1 VLSGVTVGSWF
12 KASLFLAF
20 GASLSCASA
29 ATERQIAAVERPPLP
44 ARGGPRSRSEL
55 AAASPAVESSE
66 PADRGLRPP
75 EERELATR
83 VELENVER
91 AALLRHPALRE
102 GASRVRSL
110 AQTARAEA
118 ALPPPELIAE
128 LWQVPLERPYAID
141 DAGMLM
147 FGLRQHVPAAG
158 SLDDKARAS
167 ASEARGARALLIQQT
182 RSLLREVGV
191 SFADY
196 AEAVEKEGLYL
207 DHLRLLE
214 SVKAAAQ
221 ARYPGGGSLA
231 DLTRAEL
238 QRARVV
244 ADLAAERGRL
254 SDSRARLNGLMARPP
269 GAPLGAPVVG
279 EARTAARTKADLDAR
294 ALRDNPE
301 IERARAMKSAADGYA
316 DAAASESRIP
326 ALTVGVN
333 YFHPVGGMPAGW
345 GASFAMSLP
354 WLWGEA
360 SHRYASAEER
370 ARAEAAAIEGARLR
384 VRTETLRALVAVRA
398 AEARWLALR
407 DAALPG
413 ARKALDALRAAYATG
428 GSDVLSL
435 LDAQRGVLD
444 ISLELAAARGDLERA
459 LVELDA
465 WVGARVPRVALGS
478 REGGTR

>member
-1 VLSGVTVGSWF
+1 VLSRARIGDWF
-12 KASLFLAF
+12 KASLFLTF
-20 GASLSCASA
+20 GVSVSSCASA
-29 ATERQIAAVERPPLP
+29 ATERQIAAAERPAAPG
-44 ARGGPRSRSEL
+44 RGGSGL
-55 AAASPAVESSE
+55 SE
-66 PADRGLRPP
+66 PAVRSTEPDTPGARLPD
-75 EERELATR
+75 ERELATR
-83 VELENVER
+83 VELEAVEH

-102 GASRVRSL
+102 GESRVRSL
-110 AQTARAEA
+110 ARSARAEA

-128 LWQVPLERPYAID
+128 LWQVPLERPFAID

-167 ASEARGARALLIQQT
+167 AFEARGARAMVVQQT
-182 RSLLREVGV
+182 RSLLREVGI

-196 AEAVEKEGLYL
+196 AESVEKERLYL
-207 DHLRLLE
+207 EHLRLLE
-214 SVKAAAQ
+214 SVKTAAL
-221 ARYPGGGSLA
+221 ARYPGGGLLT

-244 ADLAAERGRL
+244 AELAAERGRL
-254 SDSRARLNGLMARPP
+254 SDSRARLNGLMTRPP
-269 GAPLGAPVVG
+269 GAALGAPIAG
-279 EARTAARTKADLDAR
+279 QPRTAARTKADFEAQ
-294 ALRDNPE
+294 ALRHSPE
-301 IERARAMKSAADGYA
+301 IERARAMKSAAEGYA
-316 DAAASESRIP
+316 DAAASESRFP

-360 SHRYASAEER
+360 AHRFASAEER

-384 VRTETLRALVAVRA
+384 VRTETLRALSAVRA
-398 AEARWLALR
+398 AEARWLALH

-413 ARKALDALRAAYATG
+413 ARRALDALRAAYATG

-435 LDAQRGVLD
+435 LEGERSTLE
-444 ISLELAAARGDLERA
+444 ISLELASARGDLERA
-459 LVELDA
+459 LIELDA
-465 WVGARVPRVALGS
+465 WVGARVPRVALGA